1 MPVLVRVIAALASL
15 ALVAWGLY
23 AIDDVSDARWL
34 SILGVAWLLLL
45 LASYV
50 RLPAMPQLSRSIIRT
65 ALVFATVIAI
75 ISVQLIRIQVINQ
88 DDIVYRTALTADGTD
103 ALANPRVVLSPLE
116 TQRGEIVDRD
126 GEVIAGTVQDGDHY
140 YRTWPNPATAY
151 VGGYY
156 SPFLIASSGL
166 EATYA
171 AVLSGQAGNNPLT
184 RMLNNLLHQPQE
196 GSHLKLTLD
205 ADLQTSAQAMLG
217 DQKGAVVVIEV
228 ETGNV
233 IVMASSPSFD
243 PNQLFTASPSE
254 NPAAQAYWDTL
265 TGDTDAPMVT
275 RANLGLYT
283 PGSTF
288 KTVTAAIA
296 IEKGYATPDEVY
308 EDDGDIVIDGRVL
321 IENNRPDESRTEWT
335 LREGLMWSLNVV
347 FAQVGMQIGGD
358 EFWAAARDFGF
369 GRDVPFDVPVAENQ
383 LASGE
388 EFLDSSNAV
397 ADTGFGQGQVQVT
410 PLLMALIT
418 CAYANDGQI
427 PQPRLVDQILSPD
440 GDVVET
446 LPSGTW
452 LTPVSPNTAQ
462 QVRDMMIDTVESGS
476 VQAAQTDGYT
486 VGGKTGTAETG
497 AGGNHSWFIGFIGN
511 PGEQPKYAVAVVLE
525 EGTTGLAGPVG
536 IGRDI
541 LAQSMQEP

>member
-1 MPVLVRVIAALASL
+1 MPVFVRVIAALASL
-15 ALVAWGLY
+15 ALIAWGLY

-34 SILGVAWLLLL
+34 SILGLAWLLLL
-45 LASYV
+45 VASYV

-75 ISVQLIRIQVINQ
+75 ISVQLIRIQVVNQ

-103 ALANPRVVLSPLE
+103 ALANPRVVLTPLE

-171 AVLSGQAGNNPLT
+171 DVLSGQAGNNPLT

-205 ADLQTSAQAMLG
+205 ADLQSSAQAMLG

-233 IVMASSPSFD
+233 IVMASSPTFD

-265 TGDTDAPMVT
+265 TGDPDAPLVT

-321 IENNRPDESRTEWT
+321 VENNRPDESRTEWT

-358 EFWAAARDFGF
+358 EFWEAARDFGF
-369 GRDVPFDVPVAENQ
+369 GRDVPFDVPVAESQ
-383 LASGE
+383 LASAE
-388 EFLDSSNAV
+388 EFLESSNAV
-397 ADTGFGQGQVQVT
+397 ADTGFGQGQVQVS

-418 CAYANDGQI
+418 CAYANDGKM
-427 PQPRLVDQILSPD
+427 PEPRLVDQILSPD

-452 LTPVSPNTAQ
+452 LAPVSPNTAQ

-476 VQAAQTDGYT
+476 VQSAQVDGYT

-497 AGGNHSWFIGFIGN
+497 SGSNHSWFIGFIGN

>member
-1 MPVLVRVIAALASL
+1 MPVFVRVIAALASL
-15 ALVAWGLY
+15 GLLAWGLY

-34 SILGVAWLLLL
+34 TILGLAWLLLL
-45 LASYV
+45 VATYV
-50 RLPAMPQLSRSIIRT
+50 RLPAMPQFSRSIIRT

-75 ISVQLIRIQVINQ
+75 ISVQLIRIQVVNQ
-88 DDIVYRTALTADGTD
+88 DDIVYRTAVSADGTD
-103 ALANPRVVLSPLE
+103 ALANPRVVLTPLE
-116 TQRGEIVDRD
+116 TRRGEIVDRD
-126 GEVIAGTVQDGDHY
+126 GNVIAGTVQDGDHF

-171 AVLSGQAGNNPLT
+171 DVLSGQAGNNPVT

-196 GSHLKLTLD
+196 GSDLRLTLD
-205 ADLQTSAQAMLG
+205 AELQTSAQNMLG

-233 IVMASSPSFD
+233 VVLASSPSYD
-243 PNQLFTASPSE
+243 PNRLFTSSPSE
-254 NPAAQAYWDTL
+254 NPAAQSYWESLIDSP
-265 TGDTDAPMVT
+265 DAPLVT
-275 RANLGLYT
+275 RATLGLYT

-296 IEKGYATPDEVY
+296 IEKGYSSPDRVY
-308 EDDGDIVIDGRVL
+308 EDDGEIVIDGRVL
-321 IENNRPDESRTEWT
+321 VENNRPDESRTEWT

-347 FAQVGMQIGGD
+347 LAQVGMQIGGD
-358 EFWAAARDFGF
+358 EFWEAAQWFGF
-369 GRDVPFDVPVAENQ
+369 GEDVPFDLPVAESQ
-383 LASGE
+383 LASTE
-388 EFLDSSNAV
+388 EFLDSTNAV
-397 ADTGFGQGQVQVT
+397 ADTGFGQGQIQVS
-410 PLLMALIT
+410 PLQMALIT
-418 CAYANDGQI
+418 CSYANGGEI
-427 PQPRLVDQILSPD
+427 PEPRLVDQIVSPD

-452 LTPVSPNTAQ
+452 LTAVSPDSAN

-476 VQAAQTDGYT
+476 VQAARVDGYT

-497 AGGNHSWFIGFIGN
+497 SGSTHSWFIGFIGN

-525 EGTTGLAGPVG
+525 GGTTGLAGPVA

-541 LAQSMQEP
+541 LAQTMQES

>member
-1 MPVLVRVIAALASL
+1 MPVFVRVIAALASVGL
-15 ALVAWGLY
+15 IAWGLY
-23 AIDDVSDARWL
+23 SIDDVSDARWL
-34 SILGVAWLLLL
+34 SILGIAWLLLL
-45 LASYV
+45 VASYV
-50 RLPAMPQLSRSIIRT
+50 RLPPMPTFSRSLIRT

-103 ALANPRVVLSPLE
+103 AIANPRVVLTPLE

-126 GEVIAGTVQDGDHY
+126 GTVIAGTVQEGDHY

-171 AVLSGQAGNNPLT
+171 DVLNGQAGNNPVT
-184 RMLNNLLHQPQE
+184 RVLRNLLHQPQQ

-205 ADLQTSAQAMLG
+205 SDLQSSAQDMLG
-217 DQKGAVVVIEV
+217 NQRGAVVVVEI

-233 IVMASSPSFD
+233 IVMASSPAYD
-243 PNQLFTASPSE
+243 PNQLFTTSPSE
-254 NPAAQAYWDTL
+254 NPGAQAYWDTL
-265 TGDTDAPMVT
+265 TSDPDAPLVT
-275 RANLGLYT
+275 RATLGVYT

-296 IEKGYATPDEVY
+296 IEKGYASPDEVY

-321 IENNRPDESRTEWT
+321 VENNRPDESRSEWT

-358 EFWAAARDFGF
+358 EFWDAAANFGF
-369 GRDVPFDVPVAENQ
+369 GRDMPFDVPVADSQ
-383 LASGE
+383 LASSE
-388 EFLDSSNAV
+388 EFLDSTNAV
-397 ADTGFGQGQVQVT
+397 ADTGFGQGQIQVT

-418 CAYANDGQI
+418 SGYANDGNI
-427 PQPRLVDQILSPD
+427 PQPRLVDQVLAPD

-452 LTPVSPNTAQ
+452 LTPISPNTAH
-462 QVRDMMIDTVESGS
+462 QVQDMMIDTVESGS
-476 VQAAQTDGYT
+476 VQAAQVPGYT

-497 AGGNHSWFIGFIGN
+497 SGSNHSWFIGFIGN
-511 PGEQPKYAVAVVLE
+511 PGEKPKYAVAVVLE

-541 LAQSMQEP
+541 LAQTMQEP

>member
-1 MPVLVRVIAALASL
+1 MPVFVRVIAALASL
-15 ALVAWGLY
+15 GLIAWGLY

-34 SILGVAWLLLL
+34 SILGIAWLLLL
-45 LASYV
+45 IASYV
-50 RLPAMPQLSRSIIRT
+50 RLPAMPQFSRSLIRT

-88 DDIVYRTALTADGTD
+88 DDIIYRTALTADGSD
-103 ALANPRVVLSPLE
+103 ALANPRVVLTPLE
-116 TQRGEIVDRD
+116 TQRGQIVDRD
-126 GEVIAGTVQDGDHY
+126 GTVIAGTVQDGDHY
-140 YRTWPNPATAY
+140 YREWPNPATAY

-171 AVLSGQAGNNPLT
+171 DVLSGQAGNNPLT
-184 RMLNNLLHQPQE
+184 RLLNNLLHQPQQ
-196 GSHLKLTLD
+196 GSDLKLTLD
-205 ADLQTSAQAMLG
+205 AELQTSAQGMLG
-217 DQKGAVVVIEV
+217 DQRGAVVVIEV

-233 IVMASSPSFD
+233 IVMASSPSYD
-243 PNQLFTASPSE
+243 PNQLFTASPSG
-254 NPAAQAYWDTL
+254 NPAAQAYWDAL
-265 TGDTDAPMVT
+265 IGNPDAPLVT

-308 EDDGDIVIDGRVL
+308 EDNGEIVIDGRVL
-321 IENNRPDESRTEWT
+321 VEQNRPDESRTEWT

-358 EFWAAARDFGF
+358 EFWDAARDFGF
-369 GRDVPFDVPVAENQ
+369 GRDVPFDMPVAESQ
-383 LASGE
+383 LASSE
-388 EFLDSSNAV
+388 DFLGSSNAV
-397 ADTGFGQGQVQVT
+397 ADTGFGQGQIQVT
-410 PLLMALIT
+410 PLLMAMIT
-418 CAYANDGQI
+418 CAYASDGEI
-427 PQPRLVDQILSPD
+427 PEPRLVDQIISPG

-452 LTPVSPNTAQ
+452 LSPISPNTAQ
-462 QVRDMMIDTVESGS
+462 QVQDMMIDTVESGS
-476 VQAAQTDGYT
+476 VQAAQVPGYT

-497 AGGNHSWFIGFIGN
+497 SGSNHSWFIGFIGN

-541 LAQSMQEP
+541 LAQTMQEP